1 MKEGESV
8 EDVDIDI
15 DIPARILDD
24 VLQGPQAFSGDA
36 AHNLQEYCT
45 WVLAQVQSNR
55 WRKELE
61 VAIKFAIDQYLDLNS
76 IVKHPHVII
85 NAMVQGRV
93 KLGSALQFT
102 GNVDRF
108 RKEGKNL

>member
-1 MKEGESV
+1 MKERECV
-8 EDVDIDI
+8 EEVDIDI
-15 DIPARILDD
+15 DIPARILTGTSS
-24 VLQGPQAFSGDA
+24 LLWDA

-45 WVLAQVQSNR
+45 WVLAQVQSDK
-55 WRKELE
+55 WRRELE
-61 VAIKFAIDQYLDLNS
+61 VAIEFAMDQCLDLNS
-76 IVKHPHVII
+76 IVKHPQVIL

-108 RKEGKNL
+108 RKEWRNL